1 MESHPSKLVGSRGSK
16 NRYFDFDKLGEVR
29 CLVIF
34 ELCRMVDVF
43 NMFLHMH
50 LYWYY
55 HYMAIFVM
63 VVANYR
69 LLQR

>member
-16 NRYFDFDKLGEVR
+16 NRYFDFDKLGEVQ

-34 ELCRMVDVF
+34 ELCTMLDV
-43 NMFLHMH
+43 MFQLMH

-55 HYMAIFVM
+55 HFKAIFVM
-63 VVANYR
+63 VATN
-69 LLQR
+69 L